1 MHVDLSYGRTS
12 PTLTSVEVAT
22 VACKSDKMMRLSV
35 YARHAEH
42 RSGPVVRAP
51 IPDSSL
57 SIELLCSK
65 DAVIVI
71 FEHAFVQSDTAL
83 AWHSTTCPRDITWFL
98 SSPWYVRHIPPADMM
113 LPIALNRR
121 VKNRSPDTEMISN
134 GFLVAVLTIGL
145 LQLG

>member
-65 DAVIVI
+65 DVIVI

-83 AWHSTTCPRDITWFL
+83 VWHSTTSCPRDIT
-98 SSPWYVRHIPPADMM
+98 
-113 LPIALNRR
+113 
-121 VKNRSPDTEMISN
+121 
-134 GFLVAVLTIGL
+134 
-145 LQLG
+145 